1 VTDSHARLEP
11 NGRERLELRRLE
23 VGLGR
28 EYLAMVDEFESA
40 GEGYPYNNIELA
52 RRDFAAFVRELED
65 EERGVGLPPGVFPQI
80 TFVLVLAG
88 RTVLGEIRFRPSVAP
103 AHGPGPD
110 NIGYNIRPTARR
122 KGFGGRQLALV
133 LDEARALGLPG
144 VRLAVEGENPAS
156 AAIILKHGGVL
167 LPRPDDAQA
176 VQVALYWIALRWG
189 GVPIAPT

>member
-1 VTDSHARLEP
+1 
-11 NGRERLELRRLE
+11 
-23 VGLGR
+23 
-28 EYLAMVDEFESA
+28 MVDEFEAA

-52 RRDFAAFVRELED
+52 RCDFAAFVRELED

-88 RTVLGEIRFRPSVAP
+88 RTALGEIRFRPSVAP
-103 AHGPGPD
+103 AYGPSPD
-110 NIGYNIRPTARR
+110 HIGYNIRPTARR

-144 VRLAVEGENPAS
+144 VRLAVEGVNPAS

-176 VQVALYWIALRWG
+176 ARVALY
-189 GVPIAPT
+189 